1 MVHVS
6 VPIEIRPLADH
17 PEAIPTLAE
26 WFSQEWNDYD
36 KRTRLE
42 IEEQLRQNLG
52 RDSVP
57 ITFVAIQNSQIIG
70 TVSLDLSD
78 LPPYDHLFSPWVASL
93 YVPPAFRR
101 RGVGRSL
108 VSHVIDYA
116 RSKRLPRI
124 YLWTPGSPG
133 FYEKCG
139 WRVLLATT
147 YSSRPITVL
156 QFAA

>member
-1 MVHVS
+1 M
-6 VPIEIRPLADH
+6 EIQPLANYPDAV
-17 PEAIPTLAE
+17 PLLSE
-26 WFSQEWNDYD
+26 WFFSEWNDYD
-36 KRTRLE
+36 RRTHSE
-42 IEEQLRQNLG
+42 IEAQLRQNLG

-57 ITFVAIQNSQIIG
+57 ITFVAIQDSRIIG

-147 YSSRPITVL
+147 YSARPITVL